1 MKYTLSIITVCR
13 NSENTIHST
22 VESVLSQNYDDFEY
36 IIIDGKSEDQTID
49 IIQEF
54 NNSRIKLIS
63 EIDNGLWDAMNKGV
77 SKSNGKYVTF
87 LNSDDVFKDEFV
99 VSNSLQFLQKENL
112 DLMYGFVD
120 MYDENLISVY
130 RQYRVNELSLNFLK
144 KGIMPAHPGSF
155 IKRSLFNKLNGFQ
168 YNLDVPPDFYMF
180 LSINQ
185 IQKVRTGCHP
195 NVLVKMRRGGV
206 GHSSII
212 FKFKRQLY
220 IINALKLYGI
230 KVSILSLVLGK
241 FFYRRKEFSID

>member
-1 MKYTLSIITVCR
+1 
-13 NSENTIHST
+13 
-22 VESVLSQNYDDFEY
+22 
-36 IIIDGKSEDQTID
+36 
-49 IIQEF
+49 
-54 NNSRIKLIS
+54 
-63 EIDNGLWDAMNKGV
+63 
-77 SKSNGKYVTF
+77 
-87 LNSDDVFKDEFV
+87 
-99 VSNSLQFLQKENL
+99 
-112 DLMYGFVD
+112 MYGFVD

-144 KGIMPAHPGSF
+144 KGIMPAHPESF

-195 NVLVKMRRGGV
+195 NVLVKMRRGGL
-206 GHSSII
+206 GNSSII